1 MNGTHCSQIA
11 NVGHFLFQV
20 PLSEETIFC
29 SQIGHLETYFGPFF
43 YAFPCCSQIKVPFV
57 NEANN
62 RARSDL
68 LGRVCLHVTV
78 MNFAQ

>member
-1 MNGTHCSQIA
+1 MNGTHCSKIA

-20 PLSEETIFC
+20 PLCEENILFPNWSSGNIFR
-29 SQIGHLETYFGPFF
+29 TFF

-57 NEANN
+57 NEPNN

>member
-1 MNGTHCSQIA
+1 MNGTHCSQTA
-11 NVGHFLFQV
+11 NVGHFLFQG
-20 PLSEETIFC
+20 PLCEEC
-29 SQIGHLETYFGPFF
+29 ECGHLETYFGPFF

-68 LGRVCLHVTV
+68 LGRVSLHVTV